1 MSTRCN
7 ILVSLGESRVFI
19 YRHCDGYLAETGADI
34 LEKLKA
40 ATGEPE
46 ARRSPSGAV
55 NLFLRSLLEE
65 RYEKASYETE
75 PRPVYELTS
84 GWHGDIERAYWVDFA
99 EDGVKLNFASR
110 PRSYPNLET
119 WIANAGPYSLD
130 AFRFLINAERR
141 DMNKRIAEL
150 RASSKA
156 YAECADYPEV
166 TS

>member
-34 LEKLKA
+34 LAKLMA
-40 ATGEPE
+40 AIGKPD
-46 ARRSPSGAV
+46 ARRSPSGAA

-65 RYEKASYETE
+65 RYEKASYESE
-75 PRPVYELTS
+75 PRAVYELTS
-84 GWHGDIERAYWVDFA
+84 DWHGDIECAYWVDFS
-99 EDGVKLNFASR
+99 EDGVKINFASR
-110 PRSYPNLET
+110 PRSYPDLDT
-119 WIANAGPYSLD
+119 WIAKPTAYSLD

-141 DMNKRIAEL
+141 DMNKRLAEL

-166 TS
+166 TP